1 MAFHSDILNARQK
14 KKQKKNSNN
23 NNNNNRILRLFMF
36 NALISKQIWL
46 KVTNNKVLAEE
57 AHKKLS

>member
-1 MAFHSDILNARQK
+1 MLDK
-14 KKQKKNSNN
+14 KNKKNSNN

-46 KVTNNKVLAEE
+46 KVTNNKKLAEE
-57 AHKKLS
+57 AHKKLR

>member
-14 KKQKKNSNN
+14 KKKKNSNN

>member
-1 MAFHSDILNARQK
+1 MAFHSDILNARQ

>member
-1 MAFHSDILNARQK
+1 MLDK

-46 KVTNNKVLAEE
+46 KVTNNKVLAEK

>member
-1 MAFHSDILNARQK
+1 MLDK
-14 KKQKKNSNN
+14 KKTKKKNSNN